1 MSPSIEDALEALRVL
16 YLDGG
21 DLVLLLDYDGTLTP
35 IVARPELAL
44 LAPDTRRL
52 LAQLAALPRVHVGV
66 VSGRKL
72 DELKVLVDLPGLYY
86 AGAAGMEL
94 DLNGKRIVHPRAEE
108 AEAAAAELIAR
119 LTEAVSDYPGAWVED
134 KRFACTVHY
143 RDVAAEQIDQLRGR
157 VEEIAQWEEAD
168 CLKNGDCP
176 PNVWKGT
183 VPLFETIPAGA
194 GVRIVKGPMALEIAP
209 DMGWNKGTAVRMIL
223 DHLDAPH
230 AMVVYAGDAANDAEA
245 FDAVAAVAGITL
257 GVGPDAP
264 SIARFRLPD
273 PAALCKFLSRLA
285 AALNS

>member
-1 MSPSIEDALEALRVL
+1 MSPSIEDALEAMRVL

-21 DLVLLLDYDGTLTP
+21 ALVLLLDYDGTLTP

-72 DELKVLVDLPGLYY
+72 EEVRALVDLPGIYY

-94 DLNGKRIVHPRAEE
+94 DLNGKRLVHPRAEV
-108 AEAAAAELIAR
+108 AEAAVAKLIVR
-119 LTEAVSDYPGAWVED
+119 LTETVSGYPGAWVED
-134 KRFACTVHY
+134 KRFSCTVHY

-157 VEEIAQWEEAD
+157 VEEVAQREEAD
-168 CLKNGDCP
+168 RLKKGDCP

-183 VPLFETIPAGA
+183 VPLFETIPAGD
-194 GVRIVKGPMALEIAP
+194 GMRIVEGPMALEIAP

-223 DHLDAPH
+223 DHLDAPQ

-257 GVGPDAP
+257 GVGPDTP
-264 SIARFRLPD
+264 SAVRFRLPD
-273 PAALCKFLSRLA
+273 PAALHDFLSRLA
-285 AALNS
+285 TAL

>member
-1 MSPSIEDALEALRVL
+1 MSPSIEDALEAMRVL

-21 DLVLLLDYDGTLTP
+21 ALVLLLDYDGTLTP

-44 LAPDTRRL
+44 LAPDTRWL

-72 DELKVLVDLPGLYY
+72 EEVRAMVDLPGIYY

-94 DLNGKRIVHPRAEE
+94 DLNGKRTVHPRAEE
-108 AEAAAAELIAR
+108 AEAAAELIAR

-157 VEEIAQWEEAD
+157 VEEVVRREGD
-168 CLKNGDCP
+168 DHLKKGDCP

-194 GVRIVKGPMALEIAP
+194 GLRIVEGPMALEISP

-223 DHLDAPH
+223 DHLDAPQ
-230 AMVVYAGDAANDAEA
+230 AMVVYAGDAANDTEA

-257 GVGPDAP
+257 GVGPDSP
-264 SIARFRLPD
+264 SIARFCLAD
-273 PAALCKFLSRLA
+273 PAALCEFLSRLA
-285 AALNS
+285 AALN

>member
-21 DLVLLLDYDGTLTP
+21 ALVLLLDYDGTLTP

-72 DELKVLVDLPGLYY
+72 EEVRALVDLPGIYY

-94 DLNGKRIVHPRAEE
+94 DLKGKRVVHPHAEE
-108 AEAAAAELIAR
+108 AEATTVELISR
-119 LTEAVSDYPGAWVED
+119 LTEAVSGYSGAWVED
-134 KRFACTVHY
+134 KRFVCTVHY

-157 VEEIAQWEEAD
+157 VEEVARRE
-168 CLKNGDCP
+168 GD
-176 PNVWKGT
+176 GM
-183 VPLFETIPAGA
+183 
-194 GVRIVKGPMALEIAP
+194 RIVEGPMALEISP

-223 DHLDAPH
+223 DHIDAPQ
-230 AMVVYAGDAANDAEA
+230 AMVVYAGDGGNDADA

-273 PAALCKFLSRLA
+273 PAALYEFLSRLA
-285 AALNS
+285 AALI